1 MPERQPRLLREN
13 NPDFPS
19 FVLGGS
25 HIRDIPQVGN
35 EPADQ
40 VLVALPWSYNE
51 EPKRTYPVVYLCDGF
66 WDFPLVWGMYSHLL
80 DDKVVLEYILVGLA
94 YGSERPDV

>member
-94 YGSERPDV
+94 YGGERPDV